1 MLNINK
7 IENNLGV
14 SPFQKNGVGLYI
26 HTPAGLSHRQ
36 VSIPIPNATATWA
49 KTSQKLVLI
58 WLLILIGNLNLKAQ
72 ETLTLDTI
80 FNRIAK
86 SNPAL
91 KVYDQKAKSE
101 DAQTEGA
108 KAWKAPMFGVG
119 TFMMPYNNFA
129 QAANMRDGSFMLT
142 AEQAIPNKS
151 NLNANQDYLA
161 AQSAIT
167 LFAKAE
173 NLNQLKAFARMY
185 FYEALVEQ
193 KKLNY
198 IQKNIDV
205 LSNLK
210 KLAEIRYTY
219 NKAGLSQIYSLEAKI
234 ANLKNTQSSATANIK
249 INKIRLNVLMNRPAN
264 TDFILNTPLTY
275 DDNLVE
281 DVDQKIAER
290 SNIKQ
295 YDAMLKSNVLVNKI
309 IATETKP
316 EFNVAFNHMIAYNNV
331 MPNQFSLM
339 VGVGIP
345 LVPWAAKGYK
355 SKLKANQLESLAIQQ
370 EKADLIN
377 NLTGEILAQQ
387 QRLNNLKLELENFEQ
402 KIIPALQKS
411 YEVMLL
417 SYQENKEE
425 INNVLDSWIEINNSE
440 LEYLDLLNTYYQ
452 TYAEYEKNL
461 ER

>member
-7 IENNLGV
+7 TENILGV
-14 SPFQKNGVGLYI
+14 R
-26 HTPAGLSHRQ
+26 AGFPLIRHKALGSEQ
-36 VSIPIPNATATWA
+36 VSAAIPNAPTKWLI
-49 KTSQKLVLI
+49 KLTKA
-58 WLLILIGNLNLKAQ
+58 LLCLLVFILLNNQLQAQ

-91 KVYDQKAKSE
+91 KMYNQKAKNQ
-101 DAQTEGA
+101 DAQAEGA
-108 KAWKAPMFGVG
+108 RAWKAPMFGVG

-151 NLNANQDYLA
+151 TLNANQDYLA

-173 NLNQLKAFARMY
+173 NLNQLKGFARMY

-193 KKLNY
+193 KKLTY

-219 NKAGLSQIYSLEAKI
+219 NKAGLSQIYSLDAKI
-234 ANLKNTQSSATANIK
+234 ANLKNALSSATASIK

-275 DDNLVE
+275 DGNLVK
-281 DVDQKIAER
+281 DVDQRIAER
-290 SNIKQ
+290 SSIKQ
-295 YDAMLKSNVLVNKI
+295 YDAMLKSNVYENKMI
-309 IATETKP
+309 TTEAKP
-316 EFNVAFNHMIAYNNV
+316 EFNISFNHMITYNNI

-345 LVPWAAKGYK
+345 IVPWAAKGYK
-355 SKLKANQLESLAIQQ
+355 SKLKANLLENLAIQE
-370 EKADLIN
+370 EKADLVN
-377 NLTGEILAQQ
+377 NLTGEILVQQ
-387 QRLNNLKLELENFEQ
+387 QRLSYLKLELENFEQ

-417 SYQENKEE
+417 NYQENKEE
-425 INNVLDSWIEINNSE
+425 INNVLDSWIEINTSE
-440 LEYLDLLNTYYQ
+440 IEYFNLLNSYYQ
-452 TYAEYEKNL
+452 VYAEYEKNL

>member
-1 MLNINK
+1 M
-7 IENNLGV
+7 
-14 SPFQKNGVGLYI
+14 
-26 HTPAGLSHRQ
+26 
-36 VSIPIPNATATWA
+36 
-49 KTSQKLVLI
+49 
-58 WLLILIGNLNLKAQ
+58 
-72 ETLTLDTI
+72 
-80 FNRIAK
+80 
-86 SNPAL
+86 
-91 KVYDQKAKSE
+91 YDQKAKSE

-219 NKAGLSQIYSLEAKI
+219 NKAGLSQIYSLEARI
-234 ANLKNTQSSATANIK
+234 ASLKNTQSSATANIK
-249 INKIRLNVLMNRPAN
+249 INKIRLNVLMNRPAS

-275 DDNLVE
+275 DDNLVK
-281 DVDQKIAER
+281 DVDQRIAER

-295 YDAMLKSNVLVNKI
+295 YDAMLKSNVLASKI

-316 EFNVAFNHMIAYNNV
+316 EFNVAFNHMIAYNNI

-402 KIIPALQKS
+402 KIIPSLQKS

-440 LEYLDLLNTYYQ
+440 LEYLELLNTYYQ

>member
-1 MLNINK
+1 MA
-7 IENNLGV
+7 
-14 SPFQKNGVGLYI
+14 S
-26 HTPAGLSHRQ
+26 
-36 VSIPIPNATATWA
+36 
-49 KTSQKLVLI
+49 
-58 WLLILIGNLNLKAQ
+58 
-72 ETLTLDTI
+72 
-80 FNRIAK
+80 
-86 SNPAL
+86 
-91 KVYDQKAKSE
+91 
-101 DAQTEGA
+101 
-108 KAWKAPMFGVG
+108 
-119 TFMMPYNNFA
+119 
-129 QAANMRDGSFMLT
+129 
-142 AEQAIPNKS
+142 
-151 NLNANQDYLA
+151 
-161 AQSAIT
+161 
-167 LFAKAE
+167 
-173 NLNQLKAFARMY
+173 
-185 FYEALVEQ
+185 
-193 KKLNY
+193 
-198 IQKNIDV
+198 
-205 LSNLK
+205 
-210 KLAEIRYTY
+210 
-219 NKAGLSQIYSLEAKI
+219 
-234 ANLKNTQSSATANIK
+234 LKNTQSSATANIK

-275 DDNLVE
+275 DGNLVK
-281 DVDQKIAER
+281 DVDQRIAER

-295 YDAMLKSNVLVNKI
+295 YDAMLKSNVLASKI

-316 EFNVAFNHMIAYNNV
+316 EFNVAFNHMIAYNNI

-402 KIIPALQKS
+402 KIIPSLQKS

-440 LEYLDLLNTYYQ
+440 LEYLELLNTYYQ
-452 TYAEYEKNL
+452 TYTAYEKNL